1 MLDFGTQIKVCDFYF
16 TIGISNCV
24 FCVCDLVNY
33 AIFMAVAWSAQD
45 VQENTEGLVFLRVA
59 SS

>member
-1 MLDFGTQIKVCDFYF
+1 MLDFGTQIKVYDFYF

-33 AIFMAVAWSAQD
+33 AIFMAVACSA
-45 VQENTEGLVFLRVA
+45 
-59 SS
+59 